1 MAGREPTRA
10 AGASAVL
17 AAAGD
22 RYAVC
27 MPRMPRALE
36 ELVAALVGTTCLGVV
51 VAVAYW
57 LITGLSPWP
66 GLVLGEVIGFGW
78 GAALLAMSA
87 PRSRD

>member
-1 MAGREPTRA
+1 
-10 AGASAVL
+10 
-17 AAAGD
+17 
-22 RYAVC
+22 